1 MSRTTA
7 RTATIALFAAPFLA
21 FGSPVLA
28 QQAEAPAQAPTPRAP
43 ASAEARAPEPEPQLP
58 LNETAKPS

>member
-28 QQAEAPAQAPTPRAP
+28 QQAEAPAQAPPPPRAGQRRSP
-43 ASAEARAPEPEPQLP
+43 RRL
-58 LNETAKPS
+58 